1 MKHGLRVAQVST
13 FVPTACGIA
22 TFTRDLALALE
33 PGSGV
38 SQNLFVAVE
47 EDRISREYE
56 FAPICAIWQNDEP
69 SYQAAARVLNRS
81 GGDIVHLQH
90 EYGME

>member
-1 MKHGLRVAQVST
+1 MKHGLRVAHVST
-13 FVPTACGIA
+13 LVPRACGIA
-22 TFTRDLALALE
+22 TFTRDLALGLE
-33 PGSGV
+33 RGSVV

-47 EDRISREYE
+47 EDGVMREYD
-56 FAPICAIWQNDEP
+56 FAPICVIWQNDEP

-81 GGDIVHLQH
+81 GADVVHLQH